1 MSRFFFGML
10 TGAAI
15 LYVGMHFHFVRGD
28 GGVFLVPKTESTLS
42 DVYVDIRDFRLDHW
56 RAHKPLAQAIMAS
69 NQKHLAQET
78 PPLAF
83 RDTVENVVSGL
94 LSR

>member
-1 MSRFFFGML
+1 ML
-10 TGAAI
+10 TGALL

-28 GGVFLVPKTESTLS
+28 GGVFLVPKTQSSLS
-42 DVYVDIRDFRLDHW
+42 DIYVDIRDFRLDHW
-56 RAHKPLAQAIMAS
+56 KAHKPLAEAIMAS
-69 NQKHLAQET
+69 NQKHLTNET

-83 RDTVENVVSGL
+83 RDSVAGMVSGL

>member
-1 MSRFFFGML
+1 ML
-10 TGAAI
+10 TGALL

-28 GGVFLVPKTESTLS
+28 GGVFLVPKTQSSLS
-42 DVYVDIRDFRLDHW
+42 DIYVDIRDFRLDHW
-56 RAHKPLAQAIMAS
+56 KAHKPLAEAIMAS
-69 NQKHLAQET
+69 NQKHLANET

-83 RDTVENVVSGL
+83 RDSVEGMVSGL

>member
-10 TGAAI
+10 AGAAM

-28 GGVFLVPKTESTLS
+28 GGVFLVPKTESSIS
-42 DVYVDIRDFRLDHW
+42 DVYVDIRGFRLDHW
-56 RAHKPLAQAIMAS
+56 KAHKPLAKAIHVS
-69 NQKHLAQET
+69 NQKHLAKET

-83 RDTVENVVSGL
+83 RDKVEDVVSGL
-94 LSR
+94 MSR